1 MEAELVDK
9 IWGVVFVVMMVALIL
24 GINKNN

>member
-1 MEAELVDK
+1 MEAELMDK
-9 IWGVVFVVMMVALIL
+9 IWGVAFVLVMVALIL